1 MLITVNAL
9 TLCTYEQA
17 YMGDSPEHGVLLVSL
32 GTVALLGEPFLA
44 DKAHA
49 EGIKITLKRTSRS
62 LTGLGKVCLP

>member
-1 MLITVNAL
+1 
-9 TLCTYEQA
+9 
-17 YMGDSPEHGVLLVSL
+17 MGDSPEHGVLLVSL